1 MKVYALGGKNN
12 VSERHNELS
21 EHKRSSSFPNLECEK
36 TLALRGVE
44 KFSRCV
50 KFSGGLRNIP
60 GVENYSVALT
70 NFQGCC
76 EIFRGC

>member
-1 MKVYALGGKNN
+1 MPAFLDKTWSSHDTVSCPELMKVYALGGKNN

-50 KFSGGLRNIP
+50 
-60 GVENYSVALT
+60 
-70 NFQGCC
+70 
-76 EIFRGC
+76 